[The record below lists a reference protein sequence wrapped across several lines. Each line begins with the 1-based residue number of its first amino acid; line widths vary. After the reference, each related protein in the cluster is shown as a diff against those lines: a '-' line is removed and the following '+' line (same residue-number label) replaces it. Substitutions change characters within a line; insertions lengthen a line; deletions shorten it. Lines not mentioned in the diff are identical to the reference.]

1 MTTLP
6 SFLARSKVLVSSF
19 KSKYYS
25 QTSSTTWSASASRK
39 ESKASG
45 SYWSS
50 RDRKASRAS
59 ALGSRDED
67 AVGLDLMK
75 PLPRVYAGP
84 ERGRGSDE
92 ALTHWYSSSETNV

>member
-1 MTTLP
+1 M
-6 SFLARSKVLVSSF
+6 S
-19 KSKYYS
+19 
-25 QTSSTTWSASASRK
+25 WSANASRK
-39 ESKASG
+39 ESKSSG

-50 RDRKASRAS
+50 RKAS

-67 AVGLDLMK
+67 EDAVGLDLQLMK

-92 ALTHWYSSSETNV
+92 ALTHWYSSSETNG